1 MASKKR
7 TSTKHY
13 PVVRS
18 ANLNNPS
25 GVPQNDRLVQLDR
38 HLSKLNRRL
47 YRMGRYYTAKIDL
60 DPTSNQNI
68 EVFALRDDWAV
79 QKAFQMAYKAYMEN
93 TKEERASLSKS
104 QMARWSDFRVSTG
117 VTGADSTIPL
127 LYDGAGVPVALT
139 AGEFDFAQVADDA
152 GTLRSFT
159 WGSGG
164 ASTYGILEE
173 YDKVANA
180 FATPQSVTNDSPY
193 AGLTAQF
200 DTNVADQLQED
211 NQFPPYDQTGVN
223 TSSPWVKI
231 GELGTS
237 AGGVQRLSTGYF
249 VVPCGIIVLRGVGAA
264 TNDQDISFEVK
275 AGDYKGVH
283 APSMLE

>member
-1 MASKKR
+1 MASKK
-7 TSTKHY
+7 STRSKHY
-13 PVVRS
+13 PVVRM
-18 ANLNNPS
+18 ANLQNPA
-25 GVPQNDRLVQLDR
+25 GVPQNDRLVQVDR

-47 YRMGRYYTAKIDL
+47 YRMGRYYTVKIDM
-60 DPTSNQNI
+60 DPTGSQNV

-79 QKAFQMAYKAYMEN
+79 QKSYQMAYQAYLEN
-93 TKEERASLSKS
+93 TKEERAALGTN
-104 QMARWSDFRVSTG
+104 QLARWSDFRVSTG
-117 VTGADSTIPL
+117 VSGADSTNPVMF
-127 LYDGAGVPVALT
+127 DGAGAAVPLT

-159 WGSGG
+159 WGTGG

-180 FATPQSVTNDSPY
+180 SATPQSVTNDSPY

-200 DTNVADQLQED
+200 DTNVADELQED
-211 NQFPPYDQTGVN
+211 GQFPPYDQTSVN
-223 TSSPWVKI
+223 GGSPFVKI

-249 VVPCGIIVLRGVGAA
+249 VAPCGIIVLRGVGAA
-264 TNDQDISFEVK
+264 TNDQDICFEVK